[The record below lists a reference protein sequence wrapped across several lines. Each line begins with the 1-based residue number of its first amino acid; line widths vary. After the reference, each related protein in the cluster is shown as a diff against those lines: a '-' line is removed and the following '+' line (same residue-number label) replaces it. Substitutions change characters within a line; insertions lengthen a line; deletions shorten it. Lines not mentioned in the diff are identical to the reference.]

1 MKILFEP
8 ELQKFLDE
16 IDPADVEMA
25 EIRTY
30 PCNTPLSAYQFTYV
44 TIRAVS
50 REAHD
55 RIYAR
60 ATELLNQKEHIYN
73 LTGNLNA
80 WLTNIINSIR
90 K

>member
-1 MKILFEP
+1 MNALFEP

-25 EIRTY
+25 EIRAY

-60 ATELLNQKEHIYN
+60 ATELLNQREHIYS

>member
-1 MKILFEP
+1 MNTLFEP

-16 IDPADVEMA
+16 IDPADVEMT
-25 EIRTY
+25 EIRAY

-60 ATELLNQKEHIYN
+60 ATELLNQNEHIYN

>member
-1 MKILFEP
+1 MKTLFKP

-25 EIRTY
+25 EIRAY
-30 PCNTPLSAYQFTYV
+30 PCNTLLSAYQFTYV

-60 ATELLNQKEHIYN
+60 ATELLNQREHIYN

>member
-1 MKILFEP
+1 MNALFEP

-25 EIRTY
+25 EIRVY
-30 PCNTPLSAYQFTYV
+30 PCNTPLSTYQFTYV

>member
-1 MKILFEP
+1 MNALFEP

-25 EIRTY
+25 EIRAY

-44 TIRAVS
+44 TVRAVS

-60 ATELLNQKEHIYN
+60 ATELLNQKEQIYN

>member
-1 MKILFEP
+1 M
-8 ELQKFLDE
+8 FLDE

-25 EIRTY
+25 EIRAY
-30 PCNTPLSAYQFTYV
+30 PCNTPLSAYRFTYV
-44 TIRAVS
+44 TVRAVN

-60 ATELLNQKEHIYN
+60 ATELLNQREHIYN

-80 WLTNIINSIR
+80 LLTNIINSIR

>member
-1 MKILFEP
+1 MNALFEP
-8 ELQKFLDE
+8 ELKKFLDE

-25 EIRTY
+25 EIRAY

-50 REAHD
+50 QEAHD
-55 RIYAR
+55 RIYER
-60 ATELLNQKEHIYN
+60 ATHLLGQKEHIYN
-73 LTGNLNA
+73 LTGNTNS